1 MIRLSKLTDYAV
13 VIMVVMGR
21 RRGEVFTT
29 LRLAEETGVPQP
41 TVAKLVKLLSK
52 GDLLTSQRGANG
64 GYRLDDCPADISIVR
79 VIAAIEG
86 PIALTACVEGTD
98 ESCTVEHLCGMRGNW
113 NKVNGAIEQALQ
125 NVTLADMS
133 PAPVIFAPVADVHDT
148 SRANTVRT

>member
-1 MIRLSKLTDYAV
+1 MMRLSKLTDYAV

-21 RRGEVFTT
+21 RQGQVFTT

-41 TVAKLVKLLSK
+41 TVAKLVKLLSR
-52 GDLLTSQRGANG
+52 GGLLTSQRGANG
-64 GYRLDDCPADISIVR
+64 GYRLDECPTDIAITR

-98 ESCTVEHLCGMRGNW
+98 DSCTVEHLCGMRGNW
-113 NKVNGAIEQALQ
+113 NKVNAAIEQALQ

-133 PAPVIFAPVADVHDT
+133 PAPIDFSPVTDAQPA
-148 SRANTVRT
+148 SRASAVSS